1 VKLGKENQ
9 KKKMDKRGGCRVGV
23 GSRERNRK
31 EKKRQKHL
39 QKTYPFT
46 VYKGYNSH
54 YVVHNKNYCRNETKR
69 QKHQSNPS
77 TVSLQGEEFEGQKG
91 ISTSN
96 IRQ

>member
-1 VKLGKENQ
+1 VSVVE
-9 KKKMDKRGGCRVGV
+9 
-23 GSRERNRK
+23 K
-31 EKKRQKHL
+31 EKERKRQKHL
-39 QKTYPFT
+39 QKTYPFR

-54 YVVHNKNYCRNETKR
+54 YMVHNKNYCRNETKR